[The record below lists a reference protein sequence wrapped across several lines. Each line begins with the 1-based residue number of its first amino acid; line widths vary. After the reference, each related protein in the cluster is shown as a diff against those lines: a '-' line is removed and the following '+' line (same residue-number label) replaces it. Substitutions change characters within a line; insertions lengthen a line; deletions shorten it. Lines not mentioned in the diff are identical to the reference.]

1 MTRLTSTHPSQNPT
15 ESEVKKLVVEHR
27 ADDRVTFEQF
37 VPIMQVYILHTYHKH
52 KYIDNIDIG
61 FLMTLSYLFRPSA
74 RADRLTPAM
83 TSSRVS
89 VTLTRTVTG
98 SSPRRSCGTCS
109 PRSGRSS
116 ATRRPSSCWWATRT
130 ARATSTT
137 KTSSEPS

>member
-1 MTRLTSTHPSQNPT
+1 MTHLTSTHPSQNPT

-37 VPIMQVYILHTYHKH
+37 VPIMQVHIKTIAYHKH
-52 KYIDNIDIG
+52 RHRFSYDIN
-61 FLMTLSYLFRPSA
+61 LFRPSA
-74 RADRLTPAM
+74 RAGLLTLAM

-137 KTSSEPS
+137 RTSSEPS